1 MIYLLVFILLLIPVV
16 KYDWMA
22 KTGGEKIW
30 YYFSLVVLI
39 LLAGLRYRIGG
50 DTLMY
55 MAMYDE
61 WPSIN
66 ELKYFN
72 FDDAE
77 YQPLWYILT
86 AICKSFSDDF
96 VFFQLFHAAIVN
108 SIFFYFFRKYCP
120 QYYFSAILIYF
131 FGYYCYLNMGVMREV
146 LCISLLLLGTSLL
159 LQKKWL
165 LYYIVCIIAYFI
177 HLSALIM
184 IAFPFAIWI
193 FRKPLWKIQI
203 IIYTLI
209 ILLLNIVNV
218 PLIVLNSL
226 SVDGQLSR
234 LILSYIESSPNI
246 FGLISQLLLY
256 LPILGLAYLREKNH
270 IHDRYDF
277 TFIVMSSVVLY
288 ACSMS
293 IVGFG
298 RFLNYFAPY
307 LIVYIVNTLYRII
320 YLEINKHQ
328 VSYLV
333 LFCTLTIYFFNL
345 SYFYLRDM
353 SDYYPNTR
361 NYIQFSPY
369 NSVIDKEIN
378 EQRERFIE
386 NYRDVQIQF

>member
-1 MIYLLVFILLLIPVV
+1 
-16 KYDWMA
+16 
-22 KTGGEKIW
+22 
-30 YYFSLVVLI
+30 
-39 LLAGLRYRIGG
+39 
-50 DTLMY
+50 
-55 MAMYDE
+55 
-61 WPSIN
+61 
-66 ELKYFN
+66 
-72 FDDAE
+72 
-77 YQPLWYILT
+77 
-86 AICKSFSDDF
+86 
-96 VFFQLFHAAIVN
+96 
-108 SIFFYFFRKYCP
+108 
-120 QYYFSAILIYF
+120 
-131 FGYYCYLNMGVMREV
+131 
-146 LCISLLLLGTSLL
+146 
-159 LQKKWL
+159 
-165 LYYIVCIIAYFI
+165 
-177 HLSALIM
+177 M

-270 IHDRYDF
+270 ILDRYDF

-307 LIVYIVNTLYRII
+307 LIVYIVNTSYRII

-333 LFCTLTIYFFNL
+333 LFCTLTVYFFNL

>member
-1 MIYLLVFILLLIPVV
+1 MIYLLVLILLLIPVI

-22 KTGGEKIW
+22 KTGGEKFW
-30 YYFSLVVLI
+30 YYSCLVVLI

-55 MAMYDE
+55 MAMYDK
-61 WPSIN
+61 WPSIS
-66 ELKYFN
+66 ELKYFD
-72 FDDAE
+72 FDEAE
-77 YQPLWYILT
+77 YQPLWYLFT
-86 AICKSFSDDF
+86 AICKSISDDF
-96 VFFQLFHAAIVN
+96 AFFQLFHAAIVN
-108 SIFFYFFRKYCP
+108 GVFFYFFRKYCP

-146 LCISLLLLGTSLL
+146 LCISLLLLATSLL
-159 LQKKWL
+159 LQKKML

-184 IAFPFAIWI
+184 IVFPLAKVI
-193 FRKPLWKIQI
+193 FRKPSWKIQI
-203 IIYTLI
+203 IIFTLI
-209 ILLLNIVNV
+209 VLLLNIVNI
-218 PLIVLNSL
+218 PLIILNSL

-234 LILSYIESSPNI
+234 LILSYIESTPNI

-270 IHDRYDF
+270 ILDRYDF
-277 TFIVMSSVVLY
+277 TFIVMSSVVFY

-293 IVGFG
+293 IVAFG

-307 LIVYIVNTLYRII
+307 LIVYFVNTLYRIF
-320 YLEINKHQ
+320 YLEKKKYQ

-333 LFCTLTIYFFNL
+333 LFCTLTVYFFNL

-353 SDYYPNTR
+353 SGYYPNTR

-369 NSVIDKEIN
+369 NSVIDKGIN

-386 NYRDVQIQF
+386 NYRDVQINF